1 MKKEAN
7 LSAKAGG
14 QGYIN
19 EIVTTSVDAQE
30 NKHDPLLSRVTGRKG
45 GRAKRGREE
54 KSEKEGSSL
63 CSRHEQAS
71 IRHAA
76 SARHGRAV

>member
-19 EIVTTSVDAQE
+19 ETVTTSVDAQE
-30 NKHDPLLSRVTGRKG
+30 NKHDPLLS
-45 GRAKRGREE
+45 
-54 KSEKEGSSL
+54 
-63 CSRHEQAS
+63 
-71 IRHAA
+71 
-76 SARHGRAV
+76 